1 MKYIIEIKQND
12 KTKLYELEMQSRLYF
27 KGTISDLISIKDG
40 KAYLIKKIGINK
52 LGETYLLPQS
62 EVQELYSNKKIELFR
77 GENEVRILN
86 QRGKV
91 YVKYALDN
99 DLNNVFATRVELKSE
114 IKQTSDGINLEVSK
128 KVGKNEVISSI
139 NQSPEEI
146 TIKANKLNF
155 QGKTFDLTTEDMG
168 IVSNNF
174 SVDKWGNMTANNGN
188 FRGNINGSSISG
200 GSITGT
206 SVSASSISGGSINGS
221 YLNGN
226 SINGG
231 SITIGANFLVN
242 NQGKAQLSNSTGYL
256 SFLSSLHPYVS
267 ALNIARSGLNAISFR
282 DATNQNSVGNQ
293 IANIGIT
300 NGGDALLTFKSNTG
314 MQFITGNT
322 AYIYL
327 WSQVKLVADGSA
339 SCWATGNG
347 GKTGRIQTDGGNA
360 SSKILKKNIKK
371 FSKLKYQKALD
382 ILNSINI
389 YDYEY
394 KYNLYDKRKQYGF
407 IIDEIEEI
415 DGYENFFDFTDE
427 YAQID
432 GENIDPS
439 VMEQEKFNKS
449 SKEIVHYKQY
459 DTNVLDKYMLTCLKG
474 LQNELEQAKNEIKEL
489 RKELD
494 YVRKNTLERH
504 S

>member
-1 MKYIIEIKQND
+1 MIYTIEISQEN
-12 KTKLYELEMQSRLYF
+12 
-27 KGTISDLISIKDG
+27 
-40 KAYLIKKIGINK
+40 NK
-52 LGETYLLPQS
+52 REY
-62 EVQELYSNKKIELFR
+62 
-77 GENEVRILN
+77 
-86 QRGKV
+86 
-91 YVKYALDN
+91 
-99 DLNNVFATRVELKSE
+99 
-114 IKQTSDGINLEVSK
+114 NLEVSRPLLFLGDISDEIVIIGGHATLYRK
-128 KVGKNEVISSI
+128 IGISKYGKSYLLETPKLEELISGQDTNIELFDGDNQIRIIGSNGKSYIKYLLKNDFNETFATKVELSTSITQANDRITLVARKTVGKNEVISSI

-155 QGKTFDLTTEDMG
+155 QGKTFNLTAEDMG

-439 VMEQEKFNKS
+439 VMEQEKFNKN

-459 DTNVLDKYMLTCLKG
+459 DTNVLDKYLLTCVKG
-474 LQNELEQAKNEIKEL
+474 LQQEVNNLKEELKSIKE
-489 RKELD
+489 
-494 YVRKNTLERH
+494 VINGN
-504 S
+504 